1 MAAKKIYVFA
11 DWQKLNS
18 TTLLGTLNVDQTRG
32 HEVFSFEY
40 DKDWLKSPNR
50 TILDPDL
57 QWYSGPQF
65 LSDNKENYG
74 LFLDSS
80 PDRWGK
86 VLMRRRE
93 AIIAR
98 SEARPQRTLFAS
110 DYLLGV
116 YDEHRM
122 GALRFKEELSGSFLN
137 DNKQMSAPP
146 WASLRELEYAS
157 LKLEADDAVDDPEY
171 LNWLNLLTAPGS
183 SLGGARPKASV
194 LDEKENLW
202 IAKFPSLNDDI
213 DIGAWE
219 MVVHVLALQCG
230 IQMAPSMIKKFS
242 SKNHTFL
249 TKRFDRSEQGKR
261 IHFASAM
268 TLLGMQD
275 GDNYQSGVSYLDIVD
290 FIIQHG
296 NKGTVAN
303 DLEQLW
309 RRIVFSICIKNTDD
323 HLRNHGFILGEQ
335 GWLLSPAYDINP
347 VPHGRGL
354 SLNITD
360 DDNTLNLELALE
372 VAEFFRINNT
382 KAVDIINQIKNEVSK
397 WRHVATLH
405 NLSRNEQELMSL
417 AFENINS

>member
-11 DWQKLNS
+11 DWQKLEKP
-18 TTLLGTLNVDQTRG
+18 TLLGILNVEQTRG

-40 DKDWLKSPNR
+40 DKEWLKSSNR
-50 TILDPDL
+50 ILLDPDL

-65 LSDNKENYG
+65 LSDSKENHG

-80 PDRWGK
+80 PDRWGR

-93 AIIAR
+93 AIMAR
-98 SEARPQRTLFAS
+98 AEERPQRTLFSS

-122 GALRFKEELSGSFLN
+122 GALRFKADLSGPFLN
-137 DNKQMSAPP
+137 DNKQMAAPP
-146 WASLRELEYAS
+146 WTSLRELEYAS
-157 LKLEADDAVDDPEY
+157 LKIEADDAVDDPEY

-194 LDEKENLW
+194 LDEKGNLW

-213 DIGAWE
+213 DIGGWE
-219 MVVHVLALQCG
+219 MVVHDLALQCG

-249 TKRFDRSEQGKR
+249 TKRFDRVNQRKR

-275 GDNYQSGVSYLDIVD
+275 GDNYQSGVSYLDIVG

-296 NKGTVAN
+296 DKGTVQS

-309 RRIVFSICIKNTDD
+309 RRIVFSICVKNTDD
-323 HLRNHGFILGEQ
+323 HLRNHGFLLREQ
-335 GWLLSPAYDINP
+335 GWQLSPAYDINP
-347 VPHGRGL
+347 VPYGNGL

-360 DDNTLNLELALE
+360 DDNSLNLELALD
-372 VAEFFRINNT
+372 VAEFFRIDKT
-382 KAVDIINQIKNEVSK
+382 KAVDIINQIKNTVSK
-397 WRHVATLH
+397 WRQIATRH
-405 NLSRNEQELMSL
+405 NLSRNEQELMTL
-417 AFENINS
+417 AFESH

>member
-11 DWQKLNS
+11 DWQKLEKP
-18 TTLLGTLNVDQTRG
+18 TLLGILNVEQTRG

-40 DKDWLKSPNR
+40 DKEWLKSSNR
-50 TILDPDL
+50 ILLDPDL

-65 LSDNKENYG
+65 LSDSKENHG

-80 PDRWGK
+80 PDRWGR

-93 AIIAR
+93 AIMAR
-98 SEARPQRTLFAS
+98 AEERPQRTLFSS

-122 GALRFKEELSGSFLN
+122 GALRFKADLSGPFLN
-137 DNKQMSAPP
+137 DNKQMAAPP
-146 WASLRELEYAS
+146 WTSLRELEYAS
-157 LKLEADDAVDDPEY
+157 LKIEADDAVDDPEY

-194 LDEKENLW
+194 LDEKGNLW

-213 DIGAWE
+213 DIGGWE
-219 MVVHVLALQCG
+219 MVVHDLALQCG

-249 TKRFDRSEQGKR
+249 TKRFDRVNQGKR

-275 GDNYQSGVSYLDIVD
+275 GDNYQSGASYLDILE

-296 NKGTVAN
+296 NKGTVHK

-309 RRIVFSICIKNTDD
+309 RRIVFSICVKNTDD
-323 HLRNHGFILGEQ
+323 HLRNHGFLLREQ
-335 GWLLSPAYDINP
+335 GWQLSPAYDINP
-347 VPHGRGL
+347 VPYGNGL

-360 DDNTLNLELALE
+360 DDNSLNLELALD
-372 VAEFFRINNT
+372 VAEFFRIDKT
-382 KAVDIINQIKNEVSK
+382 KAVDIINQIKNTVSK
-397 WRHVATLH
+397 WRQIATRH
-405 NLSRNEQELMSL
+405 NLSRNEQELMTL
-417 AFENINS
+417 AFESH

>member
-1 MAAKKIYVFA
+1 MATKRIYVFA
-11 DWQKLNS
+11 DWHNLTD
-18 TTLLGTLNVDQTRG
+18 TTLMGVLNVEQIRG

-40 DKDWLKSPNR
+40 DKDWLKSSNR
-50 TILDPDL
+50 LLLDPDL

-65 LSDNKENYG
+65 LTDNKENYG

-80 PDRWGK
+80 PDRWGR

-93 AIIAR
+93 AIMAR
-98 SEARPQRTLFAS
+98 SEDRPQKTLFAS

-122 GALRFKEELSGSFLN
+122 GALRFKEDLTGPFLN
-137 DNKQMSAPP
+137 DNKQMAAPP
-146 WASLRELEYAS
+146 WTSLRELEYAS
-157 LKLEADDAVDDPEY
+157 LKIEADDAMDDPEY

-194 LDEKENLW
+194 LDEKGNLW
-202 IAKFPSLNDDI
+202 IAKFPSLNDDT
-213 DIGAWE
+213 DIGGWE
-219 MVVHVLALQCG
+219 MVVHELALQSG

-249 TKRFDRSEQGKR
+249 TKRFDRINQGKR

-275 GDNYQSGVSYLDIVD
+275 GDNFQSGASYLDIVE

-296 NKGTVAN
+296 NKGTIQN

-309 RRIVFSICIKNTDD
+309 RRIVFGICVKNTDD
-323 HLRNHGFILGEQ
+323 HLRNHGFLLGEQ
-335 GWLLSPAYDINP
+335 GWELSPAYDINP
-347 VPHGRGL
+347 VAFGTGL

-360 DDNTLNLELALE
+360 DDNSLNLQLAIE
-372 VAEFFRINNT
+372 VAEFFRIDNN
-382 KAVDIINQIKNEVSK
+382 KAIDIINQVKNTVSN
-397 WRHVATLH
+397 WRHVATKY

-417 AFENINS
+417 AFESH